1 MLNEISIKNFAI
13 IDDLNIT
20 FSQGLTILSGET
32 GAGKS
37 IIINAVNLLL
47 GTRATAKLIRTG
59 AKTAEL
65 EAQFHVFAQSSIAK
79 IMEKHGYEPSEGLII
94 RRIIASND
102 RHKIYINGSLA
113 TISILTSITQNLA
126 SISGQHAH
134 QGLLKEEQH
143 LLILDLYGG
152 LTKKREKV
160 AGYFHK
166 MIPLLR
172 RLKELQ
178 KRQEQ
183 KDDQRELLEF
193 QKMEILDAAIMPKE
207 DEELKQEK
215 HRLKNAEMLIHT
227 VSTCLETLYDGSGS
241 IFEKMSEIGKVLGKA
256 ALVDNLLISKAENV
270 SDLSFRV
277 EDITEELRHFIK
289 QVQVDENRLEEIET
303 RIDLLNRLKRKYG
316 DSLETI
322 ALYLEKIE
330 KELSGIENLS
340 KSINETETQLL
351 AIHGKIKNL
360 SVELSKQRNKAA
372 TKLAKKVEKEL
383 ADLKMPGTK
392 FLVSLESIPMDPKAD
407 PHLSFDNKALSDT
420 GYDHARFLIAP
431 NIGEDAKPLAGVAS
445 GGELSRIVLAL
456 KAILAETDSVETV
469 VFDEVDAGIGGG
481 VAEVVGKKLVA
492 LSKIH
497 QIICI
502 THLPQIAKFGGN
514 HYKISKSVVK
524 GRTTTK
530 IEPLAKKGRIDELAR
545 MLGGEEITRA
555 TLDHAKEML
564 QRSNTA

>member
-13 IDDLNIT
+13 IDDLNIS
-20 FSQGLTILSGET
+20 FSGGLTILSGET

-65 EAQFHVFAQSSIAK
+65 EAQFHITPKSSIAK
-79 IMEKHGYEPSEGLII
+79 IMETHGYDPSEGLII
-94 RRIIASND
+94 RRIIAKND

-143 LLILDLYGG
+143 LLVLDQYGG
-152 LTKKREKV
+152 MMNKREKV

-166 MIPLLR
+166 IMPLIR
-172 RLKELQ
+172 RLKDLQ
-178 KRQEQ
+178 KRQAQ
-183 KDDQRELLEF
+183 KDDQQELLEF
-193 QKMEILDAAIMPKE
+193 QKKEIQDAAIMPKE
-207 DEELKQEK
+207 DEKLNQERL
-215 HRLKNAEMLIHT
+215 RLKNAEMLIQAL
-227 VSTCLETLYDGSGS
+227 VTCIETLYDGSGS
-241 IFEKMSEIGKVLGKA
+241 IFEKLSEVGKVLGKA
-256 ALVDNLLISKAENV
+256 AQVDNLLDSKAEHV
-270 SDLSFRV
+270 SDLSFRI
-277 EDITEELRHFIK
+277 EDVTEELRHFLNEI
-289 QVQVDENRLEEIET
+289 QMDENRLEEIEI

-316 DSLETI
+316 GSLEAITFH
-322 ALYLEKIE
+322 LEEID
-330 KELSGIENLS
+330 KELSGIESLLKN
-340 KSINETETQLL
+340 INDTKAELL
-351 AIHGKIKNL
+351 EVHGKIEKL
-360 SVELSKQRNKAA
+360 SKDLSKQRKKVTA
-372 TKLAKKVEKEL
+372 TLVKKVEKEL

-392 FLVSLESIPMDPKAD
+392 FQISLEPLSTDPNAS
-407 PHLSFDNKALSDT
+407 PYLSVNGNALSDT
-420 GYDHARFLIAP
+420 GFDQARFLIAP
-431 NIGEDAKPLAGVAS
+431 NVGEDLKPITSVAS
-445 GGELSRIVLAL
+445 GGELSRVVLAL

-481 VAEVVGKKLVA
+481 VAEVVGKKLTA
-492 LSKIH
+492 LSKVH

-502 THLPQIAKFGGN
+502 THLPQIAKFGSS
-514 HYKISKSVVK
+514 HYKISKSVSK
-524 GRTTTK
+524 GRTTTN
-530 IEPLAKKGRIDELAR
+530 IEPLTQKGRVDELAR

-564 QRSNTA
+564 KRSNTI